1 MLQDFHTTLDNTRL
15 IAILR
20 GVPAETLPQVLDA
33 LYEGGVRLAEI
44 TYDATGEVP
53 AEETAAMIEAAAIRM
68 EGKMHIGAGTVL
80 EEKQLSLT
88 KDAGGSFIIS
98 PHTDA
103 GLISRTKE
111 LGLISIPGAMT
122 VSEVVTAHKAGAD
135 YIKLFPV
142 STLGPD
148 FIGQVHGP
156 LPHVKLL
163 AVSGVGLVD
172 IPMYLD
178 AGAAGFGIGGAIVNR
193 KLCLAGDFDT
203 IRENAA
209 AYAKACGR
217 SL

>member
-1 MLQDFHTTLDNTRL
+1 MLQDFHTTLEGTRL

-20 GVPAETLPQVLDA
+20 GVPEEMLPQVLDT
-33 LYEGGVRLAEI
+33 LYEGGIRLAEI
-44 TYDATGEVP
+44 TYDATGAVP
-53 AEETAAMIEAAAIRM
+53 AEMTAAMIDAAVCRM

-80 EEKQLSLT
+80 LEKQLRLT

-103 GLISRTKE
+103 ALIARTKE
-111 LGLISIPGAMT
+111 LGLVSIPGSMT
-122 VSEVVTAHKAGAD
+122 VSEVVTAHMAGAD

-142 STLGPD
+142 SALGSD
-148 FIGQVHGP
+148 FLGQIHGP

-163 AVSGVGLVD
+163 AVSGVGLAD

-193 KLCLAGDFDT
+193 KLCLAGAFDT
-203 IRENAA
+203 IRKNAA
-209 AYAKACGR
+209 AYARACGR